1 MPVINLEIGRLPDE
15 QKTELIKQ
23 LSLTAASIT
32 SIPLSA
38 FTVVINELEDTNIGI
53 GGKTIG
59 QLKAEAQG
67 K

>member
-1 MPVINLEIGRLPDE
+1 MPVINLEIGKLSAE
-15 QKTELIKQ
+15 QKTRLVEEL
-23 LSLTAASIT
+23 SNVAAAIT

-38 FTVVINELEDTNIGI
+38 FTIVINELEDGNIGI

-67 K
+67 Q